1 MHGVLFQHFG
11 INEVVEVGIELE
23 GLNLVESLLTEGY
36 PVGVHVIGFPL
47 GGVLVAVGHKASVV
61 PLLVDAL
68 DTQEELA
75 CHLLIVLV
83 SQLDFLDMVW
93 ET

>member
-23 GLNLVESLLTEGY
+23 GLNLVESLLAEGY
-36 PVGVHVIGFPL
+36 PVGVHVIGLPL
-47 GGVLVAVGHKASVV
+47 GGILVAVGHKASVV
-61 PLLVDAL
+61 PLFVDAL